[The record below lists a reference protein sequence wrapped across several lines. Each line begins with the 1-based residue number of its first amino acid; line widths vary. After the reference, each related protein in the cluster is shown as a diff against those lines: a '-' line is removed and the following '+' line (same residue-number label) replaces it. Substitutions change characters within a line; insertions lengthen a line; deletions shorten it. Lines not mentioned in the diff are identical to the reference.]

1 MQSASRSCRANIGVT
16 RTGHDWEDETMKA
29 VFAGSFAMRLVEP
42 VKKRLKHPC
51 EIVTGDEAAI
61 LQQLSNAE
69 VLVSM
74 GFDDAMAAAA
84 PRLRL
89 LQVPGAGLD
98 RIDLS

>member
-1 MQSASRSCRANIGVT
+1 
-16 RTGHDWEDETMKA
+16 MKA
-29 VFAGSFAMRLVEP
+29 VFAGSFAMRLADP
-42 VKKRLKHPC
+42 VKKQLKYPC

-74 GFDDAMAAAA
+74 GFDGAMAAAA

-98 RIDLS
+98 RIDRSKLRPGLAVANATDTRQALRSTS